1 MLAVTAYQFRVNGH
15 LSESAREALCDLQIE
30 EQPPVALLYGDVTDE
45 SQLLGILAQ
54 FRALGLVVLS
64 AQEVSRPTA

>member
-1 MLAVTAYQFRVNGH
+1 MTAYEFRVNGR
-15 LSESAREALCDLQIE
+15 LSDADREALCDLRIE
-30 EQPPVALLYGDVTDE
+30 EQPPVAVLYGDVTDE

-64 AQEVSRPTA
+64 AHEVSRPAG